1 MDSKLRLGSHCLLV
15 LFLATIA
22 LAASPSPLCAQGET
36 TSAIVGQVSDSTNAA
51 IPGAAVTI
59 TNSETGLQRSAKSDD
74 EGRFNFPQLK
84 PGTYTVKVRAEG
96 FAPQQ
101 DDNVFSGLG
110 QKQTVNFT
118 LKVVQSNQTVKVS
131 GQAPLINPENPNTS
145 TNLNAPALENL
156 PNPGGDLTYPLQFA
170 AGALVN
176 TAGSGNDFV
185 GGTNGYGNVEFNGLP
200 ALSNGYIVDGLETND
215 PLTNLNSGLSTNLV
229 LGLNSISEVTV
240 NTLSYAVDQ
249 GRYGA
254 SQVNYVTKS
263 GSNEFHGNL
272 YELWNGSTFNAADYF
287 TNATPGNHKPRSTVN
302 HFGGSVGGAILH
314 DKLFFFL
321 DSEWVRIALPIVT
334 PTTVPTSAF
343 QDYVLQ
349 QLPLGGTD
357 SVTGST
363 YLPAPQLV
371 PFYQKMFSLYG
382 NTSGTPL
389 AVLGCPFDV
398 GGGSP
403 AIVNDGNGCANRQS
417 VSHSSDDHEQ
427 VQTVRIDYNINE
439 KNTTWYRFQTDNG
452 LQAAYTDPINPLFN
466 ALSPQ
471 PLYSFAAGY
480 THVFSQNLVNYFNP
494 AFSWYGSLFGPKDF
508 QKTLAAFPIVL
519 QGSGANAPFTTVGG
533 LDNTWV
539 QGRRASRFFINDN
552 LEWSYGAH
560 ELRFGTNTR
569 ILRLNDYD
577 FGEGS
582 VPTATY
588 TTLPQYIYGVASTA
602 TKTFPTSPNEPFN
615 FLNLDLYAQ
624 DTWKI
629 SRTLTWTFGIRDTLN
644 SNPLNPHD
652 QIARLRGSFAS
663 VPHDVNQPLNAA
675 VQTGLGN
682 IFSSTPLATLQP
694 RTAIAW
700 QFESKSVLRAGFGVF
715 SDILPGSIAD
725 VVGVNPPYVKTF
737 QAGLLGTVGKAGT
750 AGCDA
755 VLGCTAIAP
764 GVPSSAIDATVAAN
778 QTFSSGFSEGQLSC
792 ASTQSNPATCLP
804 PVAISAVP
812 DGKLHAPYFLEWSLG
827 LEHELGSTG
836 SIHAQYVGTRA
847 VNQPYLTQVNG
858 YQTVCDGCFAP
869 FPYARSTDPRF
880 GAVTQFS
887 TGASS
892 HYNGLQ
898 MSAMKRTGHGLM
910 GQINYTFSRCMD
922 TVSNGGF
929 LQFSAGGILS
939 PLPGDLARDY
949 GPCDYDI
956 RHNLN
961 AQYVYQLP
969 VKIKSP
975 LLGDLLNGWQVSGT
989 VFWHS
994 GIPFSVLST
1003 PYSADG
1009 NGIVNGSGPE
1019 FASAVSGVPLYEH
1032 NSIPGVTQPGTVQW
1046 LNPDAFVSTVDPG
1059 TGACFGGDNPKNCQ
1073 FGNLGRNALRG
1084 PSFVWSDVY
1093 LTKSFSLT
1101 ERVKLRFDTQVF
1113 NLFNHPNFA
1122 LPSMVLA
1129 GIPGKPTTQTGFG
1142 AITYTT
1148 SPPTGLLGVGLGGDS
1163 TPRMIAFQLR
1173 LEF

>member
-1 MDSKLRLGSHCLLV
+1 MSRAILSLV
-15 LFLATIA
+15 ISVAVFQFLSPVALF
-22 LAASPSPLCAQGET
+22 AQGET
-36 TSAIVGQVSDSTNAA
+36 TSAIVGQVSDASGAA
-51 IPGAAVTI
+51 IPNASVTA
-59 TNSETGLQRSAKSDD
+59 TNKETGLKRAAITDVS
-74 EGRFNFPQLK
+74 GRFNFPQLK
-84 PGTYTVKVRAEG
+84 PGVYSVKVEAAG
-96 FAPQQ
+96 FETDQNDA
-101 DDNVFSGLG
+101 VSSALG
-110 QKQTVNFT
+110 QKQTVDFT
-118 LKVVQSNQTVKVS
+118 LKIAQSKQTIEIRS
-131 GQAPLINPENPNTS
+131 DAPILNPENANT
-145 TNLNAPALENL
+145 TTTLGAPALENL
-156 PNPGGDLTYPLQFA
+156 PNPGGDMTYPLQFA
-170 AGALVN
+170 AGALIN

-263 GSNEFHGNL
+263 GSNQFHGNL
-272 YELWNGSTFNAADYF
+272 YELWNGSRFNAANYF

-302 HFGGSVGGAILH
+302 HFGGSVGGPIIH
-314 DKLFFFL
+314 NKLFFFF

-334 PTTVPTSAF
+334 ATTVPTPAF
-343 QDYVLQ
+343 QNYVLQ

-357 SVTGST
+357 AVTGSV
-363 YLPAPQLV
+363 YQPSPQSV

-382 NTSGTPL
+382 NTNGTPL
-389 AVLGCPFDV
+389 AVLGCPFDAS
-398 GGGSP
+398 GGSP
-403 AIVNDGNGCANRQS
+403 SIANDGNGCANRQS
-417 VSHSSDDHEQ
+417 ISHSSADHEQ
-427 VQTVRIDYNINE
+427 VQTLRIDYNIDE

-494 AFSWYGSLFGPKDF
+494 AFSWYGSLFGPADF

-539 QGRRASRFFINDN
+539 QGRRATRFFINDN
-552 LEWSYGAH
+552 LAWSHGAH

-569 ILRLNDYD
+569 IFRLNDYD

-582 VPTATY
+582 VPTVIY

-602 TKTFPTSPNEPFN
+602 AKTFPTSANEPFN

-624 DTWKI
+624 DTWKVTK
-629 SRTLTWTFGIRDTLN
+629 TLTWTFGIRDTLN
-644 SNPLNPHD
+644 SNPLNPHRHV
-652 QIARLRGSFAS
+652 ARLTGSFDS
-663 VPHDVNQPLNAA
+663 ISHDVDQPLNAA
-675 VQTGLGN
+675 IQSNLTQV
-682 IFSSTPLATLQP
+682 FSSTPMAILQP
-694 RTAIAW
+694 RTAVAW
-700 QFESKSVLRAGFGVF
+700 QFEQKSVLRAGFGIF
-715 SDILPGSIAD
+715 SDILPGSIVD
-725 VVGVNPPYVKTF
+725 VVGVNPPYVKSF
-737 QAGLLGTVGKAGT
+737 QGGLLGTVGGA
-750 AGCDA
+750 
-755 VLGCTAIAP
+755 AIAP
-764 GVPSSAIDATVAAN
+764 GVPNSAVDATIAAN
-778 QTFSSGFSEGQLSC
+778 NTFTSGFSQGELSC
-792 ASTQSNPATCLP
+792 ASSQANPANCLP
-804 PVAISAVP
+804 PVAITAVP
-812 DGKLHAPYFLEWSLG
+812 NHELHAPYFMEWSLG
-827 LEHELGSTG
+827 VEHEFGTTG

-858 YQTVCDGCFAP
+858 YQSVCDGCFAP
-869 FPYARSTDPRF
+869 FPYAQSTDPRF
-880 GAVTQFS
+880 GAVTQFA
-887 TGASS
+887 TGANS

-898 MSAMKRTGHGLM
+898 VTAMKRTAHGFM

-929 LQFSAGGILS
+929 LEFSAGGILS

-961 AQYVYQLP
+961 AQYVYAFPSKVQ
-969 VKIKSP
+969 SR
-975 LLGDLLNGWQVSGT
+975 LLGYALNGWQVSGT

-1003 PYSADG
+1003 PYSANG
-1009 NGIVNGSGPE
+1009 NGIVNGSGPQ
-1019 FASAVSGVPLYEH
+1019 FASVVPDVPLYEH
-1032 NSIPGVTQPGTVQW
+1032 NPIPNVTQPGTLQW
-1046 LNPDAFVSTVDPG
+1046 LNPDAFVSAVDPS
-1059 TGACFGGDNPKNCQ
+1059 TGACAGGDTPANCQ
-1073 FGNLGRNALRG
+1073 FGTLGRNALRG
-1084 PSFVWSDVY
+1084 PDFTWSDFY
-1093 LTKSFSLT
+1093 LSKWFALS
-1101 ERVKLRFDTQVF
+1101 EQWKLRFDVQFF
-1113 NLFNHPNFA
+1113 NVFNHPNFG
-1122 LPSMVLA
+1122 LPNMTLA
-1129 GIPGKPTTQTGFG
+1129 GIPGHPTTQTGFG
-1142 AITYTT
+1142 ALTYTT